1 MAEQGFNIL
10 HPNLV
15 PSGLNSLLIG
25 NSFKLKSQT
34 LMKAAAEAEPAL
46 GYQGKFQVFLNQF
59 LLLAGNQKYRAE
71 SCEDDQGTEQRDQ

>member
-1 MAEQGFNIL
+1 
-10 HPNLV
+10 
-15 PSGLNSLLIG
+15 
-25 NSFKLKSQT
+25 
-34 LMKAAAEAEPAL
+34 MKAAAEAEPAL